1 MRTPLVLAL
10 LAAGCVAAEPVPPGP
25 PGPPPSYAAWLGLVA
40 YPARG
45 QSPEQQRDDDFACYQ
60 WAGQETRI
68 DPGAPAP
75 AGPPPGSGVASG
87 AATGAVAGAILGG
100 VLGRDPLGGAV
111 VGGMTG
117 AVAGAAAEHQAR
129 VESQRAQVDVFR
141 RGFAACLEGR
151 GYTVR

>member
-10 LAAGCVAAEPVPPGP
+10 LAGGCVAAEPVPPGP

-45 QSPEQQRDDDFACYQ
+45 QGPEQQRDDDFACYQ
-60 WAGQETRI
+60 WARQETRI

-117 AVAGAAAEHQAR
+117 AVAGAAAEQQAR